1 MLWSHTV
8 SLCLATARLAESG
21 ISRPG
26 IMICATRLELPCDP
40 VDDTS
45 KGVSRR
51 IILTA
56 TQQVNGHTSLC

>member
-8 SLCLATARLAESG
+8 SLCLATARLGESG

-26 IMICATRLELPCDP
+26 IVMCATRLALPCDP
-40 VDDTS
+40 VDDAS
-45 KGVSRR
+45 KGVSLR

-56 TQQVNGHTSLC
+56 TQQVNGYTSLG